1 MLKKLSAY
9 ALLVLLPFSA
19 YAQTKKT
26 EAIVPYAATA
36 ALATQEGKAA
46 TQSLQPIVI
55 IQKAEG
61 EPALLWWQVLL
72 TELIKLI
79 SLIVGIVVTGLIG
92 VLAKKYNFQ
101 AQQTK
106 IDFIATQAVEYVEQL
121 SLRGLKLDNK
131 PLESVDKLK
140 TAIATAKEL
149 SKDLKLKQK
158 SEAFWESTLE
168 SWVRKK
174 KEGQTTTEVVAA
186 S

>member
-1 MLKKLSAY
+1 
-9 ALLVLLPFSA
+9 
-19 YAQTKKT
+19 
-26 EAIVPYAATA
+26 
-36 ALATQEGKAA
+36 
-46 TQSLQPIVI
+46 
-55 IQKAEG
+55 
-61 EPALLWWQVLL
+61 
-72 TELIKLI
+72 
-79 SLIVGIVVTGLIG
+79 VVTGLIG